1 MSYMHNI
8 DPHYIIY
15 SIAKKFKALRI
26 MEDALKSYIESTTK
40 KNKHMLANALLDCSE
55 QIIDHHQMVSKHMQ
69 A

>member
-15 SIAKKFKALRI
+15 FFAKKFKALRI

-40 KNKHMLANALLDCSE
+40 KINICWRMLCLIAQNKS
-55 QIIDHHQMVSKHMQ
+55 
-69 A
+69 